1 MREELEKLLSRSY
14 SPYSNYPVAA
24 MVTMVDGRNFYG
36 VNIENASYGATV
48 CAERVAIF
56 NAVLA
61 GYQRGDFKKLVV
73 MVDSENYAFPCFI
86 CRQVLVEFFTGEEE
100 LVLMNKMGTKNYYM
114 SDILTHPFSIE
125 DLK

>member
-1 MREELEKLLSRSY
+1 MREEFEKLLSRSY

-86 CRQVLVEFFTGEEE
+86 CRQVLAEFFTGEEE

>member
-61 GYQRGDFKKLVV
+61 GYQRGDFKISAKLKSSVGK
-73 MVDSENYAFPCFI
+73 S
-86 CRQVLVEFFTGEEE
+86 
-100 LVLMNKMGTKNYYM
+100 KNLPKEIK
-114 SDILTHPFSIE
+114 S
-125 DLK
+125 